1 MQASKQVVYLIG
13 KFTFLSSGF
22 FLSAWR
28 VNFSFL
34 DLSTSAWGHTC
45 IWLLFFLGLF
55 SLLYFTWGVHGICV
69 SGSCLPFLY
78 HGMLEL
84 LF

>member
-45 IWLLFFLGLF
+45 IWLLFFLT
-55 SLLYFTWGVHGICV
+55 SSHCFTWGVHDICV
-69 SGSCLPFLY
+69 SGSCLPSLY
-78 HGMLEL
+78 RGMLEL